1 MEMDIATKPDLFEE
15 RLAILSAVETH
26 RKTTLQINITLLQH
40 IDLNAP
46 AQDTIKTPTH
56 DFVLCLLALCN
67 PVYFVKSAYTSV
79 HGQSSVRALLPK
91 AERQQCPYLAEW

>member
-26 RKTTLQINITLLQH
+26 RKTTLQTNITLLRH

-56 DFVLCLLALCN
+56 DFVPCLLALCN
-67 PVYFVKSAYTSV
+67 PVYYFVKSAHTSV
-79 HGQSSVRALLPK
+79 HGQSPVRALLPK
-91 AERQQCPYLAEW
+91 AE